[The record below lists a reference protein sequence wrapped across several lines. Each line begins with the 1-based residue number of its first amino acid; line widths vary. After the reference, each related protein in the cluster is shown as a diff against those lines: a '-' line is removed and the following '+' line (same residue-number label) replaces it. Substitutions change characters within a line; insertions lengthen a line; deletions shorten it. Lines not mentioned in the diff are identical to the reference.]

1 MDKERLEELKKLCEG
16 ATPGPWQ
23 IDGNESGTYFE
34 CGGITADGEKLQ
46 VAWPARDYEFIFGDK
61 HDAAFIGESRTA
73 LPELIAEV
81 EFLTKVAEQMRELGS
96 IKMEESPRHIKWLTT
111 GINIQTQYVY
121 PELAQYLKRGK
132 E

>member
-81 EFLTKVAEQMRELGS
+81 EFLTKVADDLIDGAGVRFVRDWIETSDGGCVGS
-96 IKMEESPRHIKWLTT
+96 TT
-111 GINIQTQYVY
+111 ST